1 MRQTIAAPLLA
12 WVSACAVAATEAEVV
27 AGNLVNLSLE
37 QLGDIQVTTVSRAP
51 ERLVD
56 APASVYVI
64 TADAIRR
71 SGATTLPEALRLAPN
86 LQVARIDANQ
96 YAISARGFNS
106 NTANKLQVLIDGR
119 IVYTPL
125 YSGVFW
131 DVQDVMLEEV
141 DRIEVISGPAST
153 LWGTNAVN
161 GVINVITRSSAETT
175 GNLVSAGVGN
185 LERGFAARHGGT
197 LGETGNYR
205 VYAKAQY
212 FDHSERRDG
221 SSVSDGWWRHQAG
234 FRADRAEGANSVT
247 VQGDAYADSIEYDA
261 PGRQRAD
268 GGNLLA
274 RWNRALADGG
284 ELQVQAYWDH
294 SSRSVPGLFGERLDV
309 GQLSLQHTQPHDGGH
324 KTIWGGGYRWAD
336 DRVDNRS
343 ALLAF
348 LPAERRMHWANLFV
362 QHERVLTPQLR
373 LTLGARAGNNNFSGL
388 EFMPN
393 VRLAWK
399 MAPDH
404 LLWSAWSRSVRA
416 PSRIDRDFFVPAN
429 APFLLA
435 GGRDF
440 ESEIARTTEVGY
452 RGQFGE
458 AASLSVTLFHSTYD
472 RLRSLDSQP
481 NGSFVLGNHI
491 DGRVYGVEAW
501 GSYRIN
507 SSWRLSAGVLA
518 QHDRFEGDAVA
529 RTPPGDDPP
538 VQWSLSSGWQL
549 GENQSLDLAVRRV
562 GALPTPPVPAYTAV
576 DVRYGWQ
583 LSPSLAL
590 TLTVANLLDRRHE
603 EFVVSAGGAAQVRRA
618 AFLSIRM
625 GF

>member
-1 MRQTIAAPLLA
+1 MRLAIGPLLFA
-12 WVSACAVAATEAEVV
+12 LISGTSEAADLVAA
-27 AGNLVNLSLE
+27 NLADLTLE
-37 QLGDIQVTTVSRAP
+37 QLGNIEVTTVSRAP
-51 ERLVD
+51 ERLQD

-86 LQVARIDANQ
+86 LQVARIDSNR

-125 YSGVFW
+125 FSGVFW
-131 DVQDVMLEEV
+131 DVQDVMLEDV

-153 LWGTNAVN
+153 LWGANAVN

-175 GNLVSAGVGN
+175 GNLVSVGAGN
-185 LERGFAARHGGT
+185 LERGFAARHGGDF
-197 LGETGNYR
+197 GENGHYR
-205 VYAKAQY
+205 VYAKTQY
-212 FDHSERRDG
+212 FDHSERSDG
-221 SSVSDGWWRHQAG
+221 SAVSDAWQRQQAG
-234 FRADRAEGANSVT
+234 FRADRAEGSNSVT
-247 VQGDAYADSIEYDA
+247 VQGDAYTVSIDQDA

-268 GGNLLA
+268 GANLLS
-274 RWNRALADGG
+274 RWVRSLEDGA
-284 ELQVQAYWDH
+284 ELMVQAYWDH
-294 SSRSVPGLFGERLDV
+294 TSRSVPGLFGEQLDTGSV
-309 GQLSLQHTQPHDGGH
+309 NVQHTIPHDGGH
-324 KTIWGGGYRWAD
+324 KTVWGGGYRWAD

-343 ALLAF
+343 PLFAF
-348 LPAERRMHWANLFV
+348 LPADRRMHWANMFA
-362 QHERVLTPQLR
+362 QHERALTPELR
-373 LTLGARAGNNNFSGL
+373 LTVGGRVGNNSFSGL

-399 MAPDH
+399 VAPDH
-404 LLWSAWSRSVRA
+404 LLWTAWSRSVRA
-416 PSRIDRDFFVPAN
+416 PSRIDREFFFPAN
-429 APFLLA
+429 PPFLLA

-458 AASLSVTLFHSTYD
+458 AVSLSATLFHSTYE
-472 RLRSLDSQP
+472 RLRSLDLLPS
-481 NGSFVLGNHI
+481 GIFVLGNHI

-501 GSYRIN
+501 GSYRITPQ
-507 SSWRLSAGVLA
+507 WRLAAGILA
-518 QHDRFEGDAVA
+518 MHDRFEGDAVA

-538 VQWSLSSGWQL
+538 VQWSLTSGWQL
-549 GENQSLDLAVRRV
+549 AGDRSLDIAVRRV

-603 EFVVSAGGAAQVRRA
+603 EFAASSAGVVSVRRS
-618 AFLSIRM
+618 AFLSVRVA
-625 GF
+625 F